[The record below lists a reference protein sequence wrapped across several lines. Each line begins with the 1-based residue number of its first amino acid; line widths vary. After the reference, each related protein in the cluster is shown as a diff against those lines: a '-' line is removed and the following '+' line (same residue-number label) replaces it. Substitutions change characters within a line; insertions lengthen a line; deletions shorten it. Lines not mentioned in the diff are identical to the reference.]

1 MKTNL
6 LIIHESMA
14 GGGAERVLT
23 TLLKNLDRN
32 KFSITLLLIYK
43 KGVFSWRI
51 YHKMWSC

>member
-23 TLLKNLDRN
+23 TLLK
-32 KFSITLLLIYK
+32 TLTAT
-43 KGVFSWRI
+43 S
-51 YHKMWSC
+51 SP